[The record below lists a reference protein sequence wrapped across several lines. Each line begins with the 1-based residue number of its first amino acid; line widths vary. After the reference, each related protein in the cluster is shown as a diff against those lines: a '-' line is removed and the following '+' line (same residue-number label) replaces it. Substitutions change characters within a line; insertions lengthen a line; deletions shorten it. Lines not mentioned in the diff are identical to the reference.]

1 MRTPAHSFAMSP
13 KPKPSD
19 WSKLGAK
26 QGHATSAKNDRF
38 SASSFL
44 KFRIPRVSTSV
55 SRSRGDASRN
65 RGAHSAFPNKIPP
78 FRPLR
83 AKARPGN
90 AGREQSVPQS
100 PITNLPFRTL
110 RPWREQSAFTLIEL
124 MAATTVLS
132 VILLMMVGMQDQ
144 MSKAWS
150 NANRRTDATREAR
163 AACLLMARD
172 LSTFAMR
179 GRAFG
184 RFDSFQ
190 TNLTNAAV
198 PFYYFNESGGIAP
211 GGATNCAQFFG
222 LIPQAPKGTDP
233 ADIALVGYYI
243 APAINTNANGFVTTS
258 YNLFRYYIAP
268 SNAAAGIAAWL
279 STPNGTATNLFTNIA
294 NNSEILARNACNLQI
309 IIYGSTTATS
319 GQITNGLNFS
329 NNGSTSGF
337 YRGNKLGI
345 ELSFYPDD
353 SARKITNSAWL
364 NTANIQKYARS
375 FEFKIDCPKN

>member
-13 KPKPSD
+13 QPKPSD
-19 WSKLGAK
+19 WSKLGPK

-44 KFRIPRVSTSV
+44 KFQIPHVSTSL
-55 SRSRGDASRN
+55 SRSRGDVSRN
-65 RGAHSAFPNKIPP
+65 RGSLTPSSLN
-78 FRPLR
+78 PLTPR
-83 AKARPGN
+83 YCVA
-90 AGREQSVPQS
+90 
-100 PITNLPFRTL
+100 
-110 RPWREQSAFTLIEL
+110 AFTLIEL

-179 GRAFG
+179 GKAFG

-198 PFYYFNESGGIAP
+198 PFYYFNGSGGIAP
-211 GGATNCAQFFG
+211 GGAPNCAQFFG
-222 LIPQAPKGTDP
+222 LIPQASKTSDP

-243 APAINTNANGFVTTS
+243 ALATNRNVSGFTNTS
-258 YNLFRYYIAP
+258 WNLFRYYIAP
-268 SNAAAGIAAWL
+268 SNAAPGIAAWL
-279 STPNGTATNLFTNIA
+279 SVPTATATAAALFTNIA
-294 NNSEILARNACNLQI
+294 ANSEILARNACNLQI
-309 IIYGSTTATS
+309 TVYGSTSAGS
-319 GQITNGLNFS
+319 GLIVNGLNYS
-329 NNGSTSGF
+329 NNGSSSGF

-345 ELSFYPDD
+345 ELSFYPED
-353 SARKITNSAWL
+353 SAQKITNSAWL